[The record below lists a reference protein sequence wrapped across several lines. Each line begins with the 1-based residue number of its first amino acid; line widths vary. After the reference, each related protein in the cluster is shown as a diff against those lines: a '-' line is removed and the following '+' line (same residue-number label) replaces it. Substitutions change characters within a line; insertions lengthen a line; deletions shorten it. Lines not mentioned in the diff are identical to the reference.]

1 MFPKTETLV
10 TLAFIG
16 IVCVRRNPVITWI
29 GEHAVSTQ
37 HVSNAVSFA
46 VCLWWGGNGR
56 VVLNKVAS
64 FLSSSLI
71 HETQ

>member
-46 VCLWWGGNGR
+46 VCL
-56 VVLNKVAS
+56 
-64 FLSSSLI
+64 
-71 HETQ
+71 